1 MHHSSHHLNLGNNL
15 HFKAMKEFITD
26 LGSAMPK
33 PDLTMLAIDA
43 PIISTFKSRKL
54 SAKIMLEIVIQGV
67 DI

>member
-1 MHHSSHHLNLGNNL
+1 
-15 HFKAMKEFITD
+15 MKEFITD